1 MLGTQVASD
10 LDLDTVNNV
19 VPLQTKWG
27 KEYFRIGLTDI
38 TADAQEIKRR
48 QLPIMAL
55 RLEPTICKSIV
66 KTLET
71 LNDKTTHVDDALENT
86 DNRVSES
93 VSQILWKPTHFGAFL
108 NKSPY
113 AMNALILWRTIILPA
128 FAVLAPLIAVVI
140 PFFLLRFMNP
150 DIQLSTDEYMTRVR
164 HVLLQQITIPHFLRS
179 RHPDDRLGFVF
190 ESLFI
195 GLTLAMFISS
205 IWSQINNA
213 IHTRAIWF
221 DLEERGNHIQHMY
234 SVAKE
239 TIKQLKT
246 LSPKAQR
253 AAVKLIDSGEAA
265 ILGCKELDGLDG
277 VATFGCVW
285 NNSEPVKI
293 LKVWLSQLD
302 CYSAI
307 ASLDGICFPT
317 IRKTVGIKLTDVH
330 HPFVKGCIS
339 NNLITENHS
348 ILTGPNRGGKS
359 TYCKSVGLAVVTAQ
373 TWGFA
378 WATQMSF
385 SPFKTVVTA
394 LEPAGLL
401 GSLSTF
407 EAEIEFAK
415 SVLATTGLPAFVMMD
430 EIFHST
436 NAGDGLEASR
446 VFMRQLYEKADIISI
461 ISTHYKD
468 LAESFSGVATA
479 IQMDATV
486 GEEDRLIYSY
496 KVTPGVSDKSSV
508 MEILKERGLLPSAHP
523 APIARGQIIEE
534 RLPPEAETQ

>member
-1 MLGTQVASD
+1 MLGSQVSSD
-10 LDLDTVNNV
+10 LDLDTINTV
-19 VPLQTKWG
+19 VPLQTAWG

-38 TADAQEIKRR
+38 TSDTKEIKRR

-55 RLEPTICKSIV
+55 RLEPTVCKSIV
-66 KTLET
+66 KILEP
-71 LNDKTTHVDDALENT
+71 LRDKTSYIDDALENN
-86 DNRVSES
+86 DSRISES

-113 AMNALILWRTIILPA
+113 TMNALILWRTIIIPA
-128 FAVLAPLIAVVI
+128 FTVLAPLIAVII
-140 PFFLLRFMNP
+140 PFFLLRFLNP
-150 DIQLSTDEYMTRVR
+150 EVQFTTEEYMSRVR
-164 HVLLQQITIPHFLRS
+164 HVLLQQITVPVFLRA
-179 RHPDDRLGFVF
+179 RHAGDRLGFVF

-195 GLTLAMFISS
+195 GLTLAMFISG

-221 DLEERGNHIQHMY
+221 DLEERGNHLQHMY
-234 SVAKE
+234 STGKKVIAA
-239 TIKQLKT
+239 LKT

-253 AAVKLIDSGEAA
+253 AAAKLIDSGEAA
-265 ILGCKELDGLDG
+265 ILGCKELDDLDG
-277 VATFGCVW
+277 VATFGSIW
-285 NNSEPVKI
+285 NNSEPIRI
-293 LKVWLSQLD
+293 LKVWLSHVD

-339 NNLITENHS
+339 NNLGTEGHS
-348 ILTGPNRGGKS
+348 ILTGPNRGDKS
-359 TYCKSVGLAVVTAQ
+359 TYCKSVGLAIVTAQ

-378 WATQMSF
+378 WANRMSF
-385 SPFKTVVTA
+385 SPFKTIVTA

-415 SVLATTGLPAFVMMD
+415 SVLSIQGLPAFVMMD

-446 VFMRQLYEKADIISI
+446 VFMRQLYEKQNIISI

-468 LAESFSGVATA
+468 LAESFCEKATA
-479 IQMDATV
+479 IQMGAS
-486 GEEDRLIYSY
+486 EDEDGKLSYTY
-496 KVTPGVSDKSSV
+496 KVAPGISDKSSV
-508 MEILKERGLLPSAHP
+508 MEILRERGLLPA
-523 APIARGQIIEE
+523 
-534 RLPPEAETQ
+534 

>member
-10 LDLDTVNNV
+10 LALNDVHTV
-19 VPLQTKWG
+19 VPLQTSWG
-27 KEYFRIGLTDI
+27 KERFRIGLNSADI
-38 TADAQEIKRR
+38 TADAKVIKRK

-55 RLEPTICKSIV
+55 RIEPTVCKLIV
-66 KTLET
+66 KTLQT
-71 LNDKTTHVDDALENT
+71 LGDKTTYIDDALENK
-86 DNRVSES
+86 DSRISES
-93 VSQILWKPTHFGAFL
+93 VAQILWKPTNYGAFL
-108 NKSPY
+108 NKSPF
-113 AMNALILWRTIILPA
+113 AMNSLILWRTVIVPA
-128 FAVLAPLIAVVI
+128 FTVLSPLIAVVI
-140 PFFLLRFMNP
+140 PFFLLRFLRP
-150 DIQLSTDEYMTRVR
+150 EIQFSTDEYMARVKQ
-164 HVLLQQITIPHFLRS
+164 VLLQQITIPSFLKS
-179 RHPDDRLGFVF
+179 RHEGDRLGFIF

-195 GLTLAMFISS
+195 GLTLAMFISG
-205 IWSQINNA
+205 IWSQITTA
-213 IHTRAIWF
+213 IHTRTIWF
-221 DLEERGNHIQHMY
+221 DLDERGNHIQHMY
-234 SVAKE
+234 SVAKDALN
-239 TIKQLKT
+239 TLKT

-253 AAVKLIDSGEAA
+253 AAARLIDSGEAA

-285 NNSEPVKI
+285 NYSEHVKI
-293 LKVWLSQLD
+293 LKAWIAELD

-317 IRKTVGIKLTDVH
+317 IRKTVGLKLTGVH

-339 NNLITENHS
+339 NNYSTEGHS

-378 WATQMSF
+378 WADQMSF
-385 SPFKTVVTA
+385 SPFATIVTA

-401 GSLSTF
+401 GSMSTF

-415 SVLATTGLPAFVMMD
+415 SVLAASGLPMFVMMD

-446 VFMRQLYEKADIISI
+446 VFMRQLYERKQVISM

-468 LAESFSGVATA
+468 LAESFGELATA
-479 IQMDATV
+479 IQMEATDGTNGSLV
-486 GEEDRLIYSY
+486 YSY
-496 KVTPGVSDKSSV
+496 KVTPGISDKSSV
-508 MEILKERGLLPSAHP
+508 MEILQERGLLSA
-523 APIARGQIIEE
+523 
-534 RLPPEAETQ
+534 